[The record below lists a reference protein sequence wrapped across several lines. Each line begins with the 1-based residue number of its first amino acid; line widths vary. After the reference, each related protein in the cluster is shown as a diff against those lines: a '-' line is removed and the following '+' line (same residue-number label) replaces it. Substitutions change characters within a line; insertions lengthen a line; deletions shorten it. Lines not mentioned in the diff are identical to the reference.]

1 MTLLTSAIEQAQ
13 ARIPIDLQIKGA
25 HVFFAAKRKLIGPH
39 TSLTFVESPIPD
51 VAALALKDIDV
62 SNPFMAPTNRQS
74 YFKRLRDEEPVH
86 YLANSPF
93 GPFWSITR
101 YEDIL
106 LSTKP

>member
-62 SNPFMAPTNRQS
+62 SNPFYGAKTNGS
-74 YFKRLRDEEPVH
+74 L
-86 YLANSPF
+86 
-93 GPFWSITR
+93 T
-101 YEDIL
+101 
-106 LSTKP
+106 LSAYVMKSRCII